1 MERIGGDFYFF
12 GGSFSL
18 SRLAAPV
25 SIKLTAAAAAAANS
39 AKDIQLILTSSNK
52 KTLIQIKM
60 FSPTTASF
68 RVSRSLLDNKNV
80 GIDRL
85 SSERIVTDSSV
96 WTSRQ
101 KEDFLFPIISFSFLK
116 KKKYPTLC
124 KKPCNLMGSWIS
136 SSFML
141 TEIIG

>member
-1 MERIGGDFYFF
+1 
-12 GGSFSL
+12 
-18 SRLAAPV
+18 
-25 SIKLTAAAAAAANS
+25 
-39 AKDIQLILTSSNK
+39 
-52 KTLIQIKM
+52 M

-116 KKKYPTLC
+116 KKKNTPHC
-124 KKPCNLMGSWIS
+124 VKSRAI
-136 SSFML
+136 
-141 TEIIG
+141 